1 MTGGFKLYHYRNA
14 RHNCYDREI
23 GSEIFIPVIIGLKWG
38 LVVFVCLGLIY
49 IAIFRFRNSSI
60 ICRKVLRS
68 ILFVF
73 GAMLFAASASCALFI
88 LGLLFALLTAQIDPP
103 SDRYTLLSVAISVGA
118 GVAGGWWCLSA

>member
-1 MTGGFKLYHYRNA
+1 M
-14 RHNCYDREI
+14 

-38 LVVFVCLGLIY
+38 FLVFVCLGLIY
-49 IAIFRFRNSSI
+49 VAIFRFRNFSI

-88 LGLLFALLTAQIDPP
+88 LGVLFVVLTAKIDPP
-103 SDRYTLLSVAISVGA
+103 SDRYMLLSVAISVGA
-118 GVAGGWWCLSA
+118 GVAGGWWCLTALFRHFERSLETPVK